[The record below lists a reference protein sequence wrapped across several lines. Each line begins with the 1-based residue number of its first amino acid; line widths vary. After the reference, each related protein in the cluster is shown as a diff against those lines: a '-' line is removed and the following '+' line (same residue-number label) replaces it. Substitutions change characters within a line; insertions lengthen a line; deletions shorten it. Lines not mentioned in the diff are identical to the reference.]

1 MKRVQRFMYVQIMV
15 CVQDLCEKCCIRV
28 NEHVKLI
35 LREQLLIELHF
46 GRFAGERVEF
56 EMKSL
61 EIRKVS
67 AVCSA
72 L

>member
-1 MKRVQRFMYVQIMV
+1 MNE
-15 CVQDLCEKCCIRV
+15 LCEKCCIDVIMFV

-56 EMKSL
+56 QMKSL